1 MKAKNIIL
9 TVATGV
15 LAFWLGNYA
24 QCNRNAVRDDFRE
37 KLVIDTVY
45 IDTVDTTPQL
55 KGEALIKYI
64 KIPVS
69 HTVDNKDTSE
79 VMAGVVDSLTLE
91 VVQRTYSDDSTYTA
105 YVSGVA
111 VDSFP
116 RLDSISVRQRTILI
130 DHEIE
135 RTITKKRP
143 LTFGVQGGA
152 GYGITNKKPDIYIGI
167 GLQWSF

>member
-1 MKAKNIIL
+1 MKAKYIIL
-9 TVATGV
+9 SVSIAFV
-15 LAFWLGNYA
+15 LGLLCNCPLGC
-24 QCNRNAVRDDFRE
+24 QNAVKTEIRE
-37 KLVIDTVY
+37 KLLIDTIY
-45 IDTVDTTPQL
+45 ITHTDTLPVLRTEVHT
-55 KGEALIKYI
+55 KYVS
-64 KIPVS
+64 IPVYR
-69 HTVDNKDTSE
+69 
-79 VMAGVVDSLTLE
+79 DSIVTDSVQLE

-116 RLDSISVRQRTILI
+116 RLDSISVRQRTIII

-152 GYGITNKKPDIYIGI
+152 GYGITTKKPDIYLGI
-167 GLQWSF
+167 GLQLNF

>member
-1 MKAKNIIL
+1 MKAKYIIL
-9 TVATGV
+9 SVSIAFV
-15 LAFWLGNYA
+15 LGLLCNYPHGC
-24 QCNRNAVRDDFRE
+24 QNAVKTEIRE
-37 KLVIDTVY
+37 KLL
-45 IDTVDTTPQL
+45 VDTIYIMHTDTLPVL
-55 KGEALIKYI
+55 RSEVHTKYVN
-64 KIPVS
+64 IPVYR
-69 HTVDNKDTSE
+69 
-79 VMAGVVDSLTLE
+79 DSIVTDSVQFE

-105 YVSGVA
+105 YVSGVV

-152 GYGITNKKPDIYIGI
+152 GYGITTKKPDIYIGI
-167 GLQWSF
+167 GLQWNF

>member
-1 MKAKNIIL
+1 MKAKYIIL
-9 TVATGV
+9 SVSIAFV
-15 LAFWLGNYA
+15 LGLLCNCPLGC
-24 QCNRNAVRDDFRE
+24 QNAVKTEIRE
-37 KLVIDTVY
+37 KLLIDTIY
-45 IDTVDTTPQL
+45 ITHTDTLPVLRTEVHT
-55 KGEALIKYI
+55 KYVS
-64 KIPVS
+64 IPVYR
-69 HTVDNKDTSE
+69 
-79 VMAGVVDSLTLE
+79 DSIVTDSVQLE

-135 RTITKKRP
+135 RTITKKRS

-152 GYGITNKKPDIYIGI
+152 GYGITTKKPDIYIGI
-167 GLQWSF
+167 GLQWNF